1 MRRLIAWALFAP
13 LSLGLT
19 LACGLPPIEAKQASE
34 RPRSYREI
42 RFERVVGQTD
52 WSTCGPA
59 VLATYFT
66 YYLGYAASE
75 AEMIKLTSGDGPPDR
90 DAAPGTSML
99 RLRDALVEMGLR
111 ALGYRVSL
119 EELISYFDRGGP
131 PLILHVTRPQPHYV
145 LAVGNVGSAGGHL
158 LFIADPSYGRR
169 LVIPRELEAELGF
182 AGYVLVPI
190 PPEPQLQLVAAKQQE
205 ELALERLRLRR
216 LEAVG
221 Q

>member
-1 MRRLIAWALFAP
+1 M
-13 LSLGLT
+13 
-19 LACGLPPIEAKQASE
+19 
-34 RPRSYREI
+34 
-42 RFERVVGQTD
+42 
-52 WSTCGPA
+52 
-59 VLATYFT
+59 
-66 YYLGYAASE
+66 
-75 AEMIKLTSGDGPPDR
+75 
-90 DAAPGTSML
+90 
-99 RLRDALVEMGLR
+99 
-111 ALGYRVSL
+111 
-119 EELISYFDRGGP
+119 
-131 PLILHVTRPQPHYV
+131 TRPQPHYV